1 MAQNSNKLNASLP
14 EVSASIEHLLSV
26 GCQILGAK
34 QGVLLLFTDE
44 YTSIVADAKNTEV
57 LALPFL
63 PPFDVS
69 RYPQT
74 LCYSNAP
81 GVFSSWV
88 ETHFGS
94 QSFIRGQRHLVDG
107 HHLAMLY
114 FDPDD
119 TLNEKSEAL
128 IVLERWLESI
138 FNIGEEVYNPNNH
151 RRLYEKLQSVAKIGT
166 WEIDVVNEVLS
177 WSTQTKL
184 IHEVP
189 ANFEPEL
196 ATAIGFYK
204 EGHNRDEIQRLVNH
218 AVETGEPWRATLLLV
233 TAKGKEVWVE
243 NHGMVEMLDG
253 NCIRIFGT
261 FQNVDKAVRLRLE
274 VEASRHNAVTALK
287 ERELLLSRISH
298 ELRTPLN
305 GITGMLQAIKVEQ
318 REHIR
323 DRKTDFALRSAER
336 LRQLIDDVLDYTN
349 IENGNLTLANKPFS
363 LHTLFNPLAS
373 EFSGLCEARGID
385 FRIEYAQ
392 RCDLQIVNS
401 DAARIGQMASNL
413 LSNAEKFTASGSIF
427 IRIALQECTKASDRN
442 NLLISVE
449 DTGEGM
455 TTITQDNLFKPL
467 IHGDKLSSTK
477 ASGTGLGLSIVKQVV
492 DKMGGE
498 ISIQSTL
505 NVGSCFTIML
515 PVEVEMKDEDT
526 VSDAL
531 LSVPLSILV
540 VDDNDINR
548 IVLTSML
555 DTFNYTADEAED
567 GEVALH
573 KARQKK
579 YDIIFMDC
587 AMPVLDGIAA
597 TKIIIEEAL
606 LADGGHVVAVTAN
619 TNEDDRKACH
629 NAGMSAFLCKPVD
642 KKAVGAALQRV
653 LLQKC
658 AEQID

>member
-69 RYPQT
+69 RYPQA
-74 LCYSNAP
+74 LCYANAP

-88 ETHFGS
+88 KTHFGS

-114 FDPDD
+114 FDPVD
-119 TLNEKSEAL
+119 TLNVKSEAL

-138 FNIGEEVYNPNNH
+138 FNVGEEVYNPNNH

-166 WEIDVVNEVLS
+166 WEIDIVNEVLS

-189 ANFEPEL
+189 FTFEPEL
-196 ATAIGFYK
+196 ATAIRFYK

-218 AVETGEPWRATLLLV
+218 AMETGEPWRATLLLV

-243 NHGMVEMLDG
+243 NHGMVEMLNG

-274 VEASRHNAVTALK
+274 VEASRQNAVMALK

-323 DRKTDFALRSAER
+323 DRKTDFALRSADQ
-336 LRQLIDDVLDYTN
+336 LRQLINDVLDYTD
-349 IENGNLTLANKPFS
+349 IANGNLTLVNKPFCIQ
-363 LHTLFNPLAS
+363 TLFHSLAS
-373 EFSGLCEARGID
+373 EFNVLCEAKGID
-385 FRIEYAQ
+385 FSIEYAPGDQ
-392 RCDLQIVNS
+392 QIIIS
-401 DAARIGQMASNL
+401 DAARIGQMANNL
-413 LSNAEKFTASGSIF
+413 LSNAVKFTTSGSVV
-427 IRIALQECTKASDRN
+427 IRIALQECSQTLERKK
-442 NLLISVE
+442 LLISVE

-455 TTITQDNLFKPL
+455 TTATQDNLFKPL
-467 IHGDKLSSTK
+467 IHGDKLSSSK

-498 ISIQSTL
+498 IRIQSTL

-526 VSDAL
+526 LSEAL
-531 LSVPLSILV
+531 LAVPLSILV

-555 DTFNYTADEAED
+555 DTFNYVADEAED

-642 KKAVGAALQRV
+642 KKAVGAALKRV

-658 AEQID
+658 VEQID